1 MLSLLFDNQ
10 STNNMN
16 LLNFISQYPDE
27 ESCKLKYKAIR
38 DQVGVICSNCQ
49 SKEHKWIQN
58 KWQYECNKCGKRTT
72 LQSGTALHGSRLPFR
87 YWFISMHL
95 ITSTKKSF
103 SALELQRQLGH
114 KRYEPVWL
122 MLHKLREV
130 MGQRDKEYQLTDVI
144 ELDEGFFSTVTVD
157 SEKGKPLKRG
167 RGSQKKSK
175 VLVMV
180 ESVPVEGE
188 TTKKGK
194 QRKVGHIRM
203 LVINDLKSNTIKD
216 IVAVGVEEKST
227 IDTDSSNSYNKFK
240 DIDVGHRPQIIPKDK
255 VNEMLPWV
263 HIAISN
269 AKRLLLDIHH
279 DIEPQYLQS
288 YLNEFCYKFNR
299 RYFGDKLFDRLLIAC
314 VSYKNKI

>member
-1 MLSLLFDNQ
+1 
-10 STNNMN
+10 
-16 LLNFISQYPDE
+16 
-27 ESCKLKYKAIR
+27 
-38 DQVGVICSNCQ
+38 VICSICN

-58 KWQYECNKCGKRTT
+58 KWQYECKSCGNRTT
-72 LQSGTALHGSRLPFR
+72 LQSGTAFHGSRLPLR
-87 YWFISMHL
+87 YWFIAIHL

-114 KRYEPVWL
+114 NRYEPVWL
-122 MLHKLREV
+122 LLHKLRDV
-130 MGQRDKEYQLTDVI
+130 MGQRDKEYVLTDVI
-144 ELDEGFFSTVTVD
+144 ELDEGFFTTVTID
-157 SEKGKPLKRG
+157 SEKHQPLKRG

-180 ESVPVEGE
+180 ESKPVEGAK
-188 TTKKGK
+188 TKKGK

-203 LVINDLKSNTIKD
+203 LVVEDLKSDTFKS
-216 IVAVGVEEKST
+216 IVEVEIAKKSI
-227 IDTDSSNSYNKFK
+227 IDTDNSTSYAKFNE
-240 DIDVGHRPQIIPKDK
+240 IDVEHRPQVIPKEK

-314 VSYKNKI
+314 ASYKNKI